1 MSGSYYTLD
10 AKYNSLLSLIQQN
23 ATTGNTLEA
32 VLTQG
37 NDAGGQNI
45 TNVNNVDLV
54 TINGS
59 AYPPVV
65 AGDDLEQVLTNGN
78 DANGLS
84 MTNVN
89 NIDLVTINGSAY
101 PPAGALYPYLNV
113 AFLYSVASTYQT
125 FTINRIVPNLTLGNP
140 PNTTTSSRG
149 TWTLTDTGY
158 IVPDTGRYS
167 ISFSATS
174 QGAVLWAWY
183 IVVNGSNGTATFD
196 ANNGAIIRYI
206 SSRACNLGISTL
218 TLTAGDIV
226 GIKGTDS
233 PTITQGQYWFNIAYI
248 GA

>member
-1 MSGSYYTLD
+1 MYRIMSGISNYTLNQ
-10 AKYNSLLSLIQQN
+10 KIN
-23 ATTGNTLEA
+23 AILGKTSGLPSVIDLDSTLTTGNNA
-32 VLTQG
+32 G
-37 NDAGGQNI
+37 ANDI
-45 TNVNNVDLV
+45 DM
-54 TINGS
+54 
-59 AYPPVV
+59 
-65 AGDDLEQVLTNGN
+65 NGN
-78 DANGLS
+78 DILQ
-84 MTNVN
+84 VN
-89 NIDLVTINGSAY
+89 NIDLTTINGGAY
-101 PPAGALYPYLNV
+101 PPSGVLYPYLNV
-113 AFLYSVASTYQT
+113 AFLFSVASTYQT

-183 IVVNGSNGTATFD
+183 IVVNGANGTATFD
-196 ANNGAIIRYI
+196 ANNGAIIRYQ

>member
-89 NIDLVTINGSAY
+89 NIDLVTINGNAY

-174 QGAVLWAWY
+174 QGTVLWAWY

-196 ANNGAIIRYI
+196 ANNGGEIRYI

>member
-1 MSGSYYTLD
+1 MYRIMSGISNYTLNQ
-10 AKYNSLLSLIQQN
+10 KIN
-23 ATTGNTLEA
+23 AILGKTSGLPSVINLDTTLTTGNNA
-32 VLTQG
+32 G
-37 NDAGGQNI
+37 ANDI
-45 TNVNNVDLV
+45 DMNNQDIL
-54 TINGS
+54 
-59 AYPPVV
+59 
-65 AGDDLEQVLTNGN
+65 
-78 DANGLS
+78 
-84 MTNVN
+84 NVN
-89 NIDLVTINGSAY
+89 NIDLTTINGGAY
-101 PPAGALYPYLNV
+101 PPSGVLYPYLNV
-113 AFLYSVASTYQT
+113 AFLFSVASTYQT

-183 IVVNGSNGTATFD
+183 IVVNGANGTATFD
-196 ANNGAIIRYI
+196 ANNGAIIRYQ